1 MSLIDNKTVDVKRG
15 NVVLTINAELVDRYI
30 AKGYDL
36 IDKTGNVIK
45 KSVPTDVNS
54 LKADYERQLSEN
66 KQLKEQIALLKA
78 QLIDQNM
85 VKSEKTT
92 TAKRTTTKK

>member
-15 NVVLTINAELVDRYI
+15 NVVLTINAELVDRYV

-45 KSVPTDVNS
+45 KSVPTDLNS
-54 LKADYERQLSEN
+54 LKAAYERQLSEN
-66 KQLKEQIALLKA
+66 KQLKEQIASLTA
-78 QLIDQNM
+78 QLNAQSG
-85 VKSEKTT
+85 KSEKTT

>member
-15 NVVLTINAELVDRYI
+15 NVVLTINAELVDRYM

-45 KSVPTDVNS
+45 KSVPTDLDS
-54 LKADYERQLSEN
+54 LKAAYERQLSEN
-66 KQLKEQIALLKA
+66 KQLKEQIASLTA
-78 QLIDQNM
+78 QLNAQS

>member
-15 NVVLTINAELVDRYI
+15 NVVLTINAELVDRYV

-45 KSVPTDVNS
+45 KSVPTDLDS
-54 LKADYERQLSEN
+54 LKAAYERQLSEN
-66 KQLKEQIALLKA
+66 KQLKEQIASLTA
-78 QLIDQNM
+78 QLNAQN
-85 VKSEKTT
+85 VKSDKTT

>member
-78 QLIDQNM
+78 QLNDQN